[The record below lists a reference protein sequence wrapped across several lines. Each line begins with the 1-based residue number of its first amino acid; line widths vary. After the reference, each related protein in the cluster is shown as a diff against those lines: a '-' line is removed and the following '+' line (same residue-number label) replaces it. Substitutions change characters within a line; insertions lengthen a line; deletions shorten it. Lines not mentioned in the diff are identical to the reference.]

1 MKWKCPF
8 AKHNKTYQDAIM
20 CGKAMKE
27 GVNYNDKKNFFDI
40 YCPHQRRCNC
50 TQGVINTEQA
60 KKCYEIKKN
69 Q

>member
-50 TQGVINTEQA
+50 T
-60 KKCYEIKKN
+60 
-69 Q
+69 